1 MSNANCSFCSNK
13 GISAPHGHSIR
24 DFSKNGN
31 PITCPQLLSISCG
44 YCHENGHT
52 VKYCDALK
60 AKKLA
65 DYSDSNRSKCF
76 DVQDSAPNKRT
87 NNVIVDGDGFIQVSK
102 EKSPSYNNTTTAAKL
117 QKTGAFVSCFAA
129 LDIDS
134 SDEEEE
140 EEEEE
145 EEDECK
151 NKQVNAP
158 EDKNNGNMNNP
169 PASSWANIVSANKHS
184 VNTQWGERDDNLDDR
199 YCGDN

>member
-1 MSNANCSFCSNK
+1 MSSANCSFCLNK

-24 DFSKNGN
+24 DFSKKDK

-60 AKKLA
+60 SKKLA
-65 DYSDSNRSKCF
+65 EYSDSNRSKCF
-76 DVQDSAPNKRT
+76 DVQDSAPNKR
-87 NNVIVDGDGFIQVSK
+87 NNVAIVDGDGFIQVSK
-102 EKSPSYNNTTTAAKL
+102 EKPPPKNTTNTVAKL

-134 SDEEEE
+134 SDSCMEDEEEE
-140 EEEEE
+140 EEEEK
-145 EEDECK
+145 EEDKCG
-151 NKQVNAP
+151 
-158 EDKNNGNMNNP
+158 DGNGNIIKSQS
-169 PASSWANIVSANKHS
+169 SSWANIVSANKHS
-184 VNTQWGERDDNLDDR
+184 LNALWGERHDNDDDR